1 MNNACIHDCNENNQL
16 GRTDFKAYLMATAK
30 TEKWHTT
37 KQGSRASCLDLT
49 IFAVLGK
56 VVQFVSGS
64 PFVETDQIPQQNS
77 VSAFAELCLG

>member
-1 MNNACIHDCNENNQL
+1 
-16 GRTDFKAYLMATAK
+16 MAAVK
-30 TEKWHTT
+30 PEKWYTA
-37 KQGSRASCLDLT
+37 KQGSRASCLDQT

-64 PFVETDQIPQQNS
+64 PYVETEQIPQQNS